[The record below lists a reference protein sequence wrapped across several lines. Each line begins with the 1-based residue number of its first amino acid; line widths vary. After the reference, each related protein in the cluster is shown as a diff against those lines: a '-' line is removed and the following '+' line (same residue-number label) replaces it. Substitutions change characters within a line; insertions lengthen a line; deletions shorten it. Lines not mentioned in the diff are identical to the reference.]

1 MYTIGEVSKL
11 LNISTHTLRFY
22 EKEKIITPE
31 RTVRGDRRY
40 SESHVQWL
48 RFVIKLKETK
58 MPLVQ
63 IQEYASLFLQ
73 GDETTHKRLNL
84 LKNHQDH
91 VQNQIQVL
99 MEIDD
104 LLLKKILAYEEYLR
118 KQDFS

>member
-1 MYTIGEVSKL
+1 MYTIGEVAKL

-22 EKEKIITPE
+22 EQEKIITPE

-40 SESHVQWL
+40 SEYHVQWL

-58 MPLVQ
+58 MPLAQ

-73 GDETTHKRLNL
+73 GDQTTHKRLNL

-91 VQNQIQVL
+91 VKNQVQVL

-104 LLLKKILAYEEYLR
+104 MLRKKISAYEEYLR
-118 KQDFS
+118 NQDFN

>member
-1 MYTIGEVSKL
+1 MYTIGEVAKL
-11 LNISTHTLRFY
+11 LNISTYTLRFY

-31 RTVRGDRRY
+31 RTDYGDRRY

-63 IQEYASLFLQ
+63 IKEYASLFLQ
-73 GDETTHKRLNL
+73 GEKTTIKRLSL

-99 MEIDD
+99 MEIDN
-104 LLLKKILAYEEYLR
+104 LLLNKISAYEEYLR

>member
-1 MYTIGEVSKL
+1 MYTIGEVAKL
-11 LNISTHTLRFY
+11 LNITTHTLRFY

-31 RTVRGDRRY
+31 RTDQGDRRY
-40 SESHVQWL
+40 SESHIQWL

-73 GDETTHKRLNL
+73 GEKTTFKRLSL

-99 MEIDD
+99 MEIDEILRKKISAYED
-104 LLLKKILAYEEYLR
+104 YLLKR
-118 KQDFS
+118 DFS